1 MAAGYNSYHEAIRFS
16 VPTISIPNMNTGMD
30 DQLARVEVAEEAGA
44 MIVLR
49 EVSKRRVQAVV
60 ERILDESVRN
70 SMIKASE
77 KLHRLTVQTKWQ
89 NGSLMRFD
97 MIFHH

>member
-1 MAAGYNSYHEAIRFS
+1 
-16 VPTISIPNMNTGMD
+16 
-30 DQLARVEVAEEAGA
+30 

-77 KLHRLTVQTKWQ
+77 KLHRLMVQTKWQ
-89 NGSLMRFD
+89 NGLLMRFD
-97 MIFHH
+97 MFSHSETRLSVKSSLFLNQSYLS